1 MKIHEYQTK
10 SIFRQHEIPVLKGE
24 IATTPEEVYTI
35 ATSIGGVVAVKAQV
49 LVGGRGKAGGIKIAK
64 TPEDAKEFAQRILG
78 TPLKGLTVNKV
89 LVEAGADIKKEF
101 YLGFVIDT
109 QQRRNV
115 LIFTP
120 EGGVDVEELA
130 VTRPEAIL
138 KLAISP
144 TEGLTDTDI
153 KTVLDMS
160 TLDEKGQAQLRQI
173 LTNLYKI
180 YQSTDAELIEINPL
194 VLTGSGDLIALDGKL
209 NVDDNALFRQAEL
222 TAIQDQS
229 DEDPIEL
236 EAKRRGLA
244 YVRLDG
250 NVGIIGNGAGLVM
263 GTMDEVQRA
272 GGKPADFLDLGG
284 GAKADVVKNALE
296 ILLLDPNIKGLFINI
311 FGGITRCDEVAKGII
326 TVCAEKEIH
335 FPIVIR
341 LEGTQAEEGKR
352 LLASST
358 LVPVSSMQ
366 EGAKRIVELI
376 KTTGQ

>member
-24 IATTPEEVYTI
+24 VATTPEEVYTI
-35 ATSIGGVVAVKAQV
+35 STSIGGVVAVKAQV

-160 TLDEKGQAQLRQI
+160 TLDETGQAQLRHI

-194 VLTGSGDLIALDGKL
+194 VLTASGDLIALDGKL

-358 LVPVSSMQ
+358 LVSVSSMQ

>member
-35 ATSIGGVVAVKAQV
+35 ATLIGGVVAVKAQV

>member
-24 IATTPEEVYTI
+24 VATTPEEVYTI

>member
-35 ATSIGGVVAVKAQV
+35 ATLIGGVVAVKAQV

-160 TLDEKGQAQLRQI
+160 TLDETGQAQLRHI

-358 LVPVSSMQ
+358 LVSVSSMQ
-366 EGAKRIVELI
+366 EGAKRIGELI

>member
-24 IATTPEEVYTI
+24 VATTPEEVYTI
-35 ATSIGGVVAVKAQV
+35 STSIGGVVAVKAQV

-109 QQRRNV
+109 HQRRNV

>member
-24 IATTPEEVYTI
+24 VATTPEEVYTI
-35 ATSIGGVVAVKAQV
+35 STSIGGVVAVKAQV

-160 TLDEKGQAQLRQI
+160 TLDETGQAQLRHI